1 MKHPHSTHSFQTKL
15 KVFRKLVLI
24 IFCLLACG
32 AGLVLFGRMDDIVYA
47 RGVIEGLREY
57 EIKSTVQSRIS
68 ALHFHP
74 GDNVRKGDL
83 LLEIDDRE
91 LKEKHL
97 QLTRLIMELEAELK
111 LKEAQLALTRH
122 DPLPK
127 EYRHT
132 SIKVQEAREKEV
144 KSRRELQTFRELR
157 AKDAIAEMELQ
168 RKEIEYIQHQAE
180 LKRQEDDFQ
189 KLRTGMAEKII
200 AAAEAEINWLKSRLE
215 GRKKELTML
224 ETRLSEYQFRA
235 PEHGTLAYIPT
246 KIGEYVAP
254 GDVLAILAADGPR
267 KFKAYVNE
275 KDIYKVREGNKVRVA
290 SSQYNYF
297 EYGYFEGEVYAID
310 ELPQQQGT
318 HNCYTVRIR
327 MDRKANTLRLGS
339 TGEAEI
345 IVGRDFIFRVLS
357 GL

>member
-1 MKHPHSTHSFQTKL
+1 MKHAQSSNSFQAKL
-15 KVFRKLVLI
+15 KVFRKLALI
-24 IFCLLACG
+24 IFCLIACG
-32 AGLVLFGRMDDIVYA
+32 VGMTLFGKMDDIVYG
-47 RGVIEGLREY
+47 RGVVEGLREY

-68 ALHFHP
+68 ALHFRP

-91 LKEKHL
+91 LKQKHL
-97 QLTRLIMELEAELK
+97 QLSHKIMELEAELK

-132 SIKVQEAREKEV
+132 SIQVQEAREKEV
-144 KSRRELQTFRELR
+144 KSRRELQTFRDLR

-180 LKRQEDDFQ
+180 LKRHEEDFQ
-189 KLRTGMAEKII
+189 KLRTGMAAKII

-215 GRKKELTML
+215 GRKKELIML
-224 ETRLSEYQFRA
+224 ESQLSEYQFRA

-254 GDVLAILAADGPR
+254 GDTLAILAADGPR

-275 KDIYKVREGNKVRVA
+275 KDIYKVREGNKVRMA

-297 EYGYFEGEVYAID
+297 EYGYFEGTVYAIE

-318 HNCYTVRIR
+318 HNCYAVRIR
-327 MDRKANTLRLGS
+327 MDKKANTLRLGS

-345 IVGRDFIFRVLS
+345 VVGRDFIFRVLS
-357 GL
+357 GI

>member
-1 MKHPHSTHSFQTKL
+1 MKHAPSSNSFQTKL
-15 KVFRKLVLI
+15 KVFRKLMFI

-32 AGLVLFGRMDDIVYA
+32 AGMVLLGRMDDIVYG

-68 ALHFHP
+68 ALHFRP
-74 GDNVRKGDL
+74 GDNVRKGEL

-91 LKEKHL
+91 LKQKHL
-97 QLTRLIMELEAELK
+97 QLSHTVMELEAELK

-132 SIKVQEAREKEV
+132 SIQVQEAREKEV
-144 KSRRELQTFRELR
+144 KSRRELQTFRDLR

-180 LKRQEDDFQ
+180 LKRQEEDFQ
-189 KLRTGMAEKII
+189 KLRSGMADKII
-200 AAAEAEINWLKSRLE
+200 AAAEAEIAWLKSRLN
-215 GRKKELTML
+215 GRKKELAML
-224 ETRLSEYQFRA
+224 ETQLSEYQFRA

-254 GDVLAILAADGPR
+254 GDTLAILAAEGPR

-275 KDIYKVREGNKVRVA
+275 KDIYKVREGNKVRIA

-297 EYGYFEGEVYAID
+297 EYGYFYGTVYAIE

-318 HNCYTVRIR
+318 NNCYAVRIR
-327 MDRKANTLRLGS
+327 MDEKANMLRLGS

-357 GL
+357 GI

>member
-1 MKHPHSTHSFQTKL
+1 MNRQQSANSFQKKL
-15 KVFRKLVLI
+15 KIFRKLALI
-24 IFCLLACG
+24 IFALLALG
-32 AGLVLFGRMDDIVYA
+32 TAMVLLGRMDDVVYG
-47 RGVIEGLREY
+47 RGVVAGTREY
-57 EIKSTVQSRIS
+57 EIKSTVQSRIT
-68 ALHFHP
+68 ALHFQP
-74 GDNVRKGDL
+74 GANVRKGDL

-91 LKEKHL
+91 LKQKHL
-97 QLTRLIMELEAELK
+97 QLSHTVMELEAELK
-111 LKEAQLALTRH
+111 MKEAKLALTRH

-132 SIKVQEAREKEV
+132 SIQVEEAREKEV
-144 KSRRELQTFRELR
+144 KSHRELLTFRELR

-180 LKRQEDDFQ
+180 LKRQENDFR

-200 AAAEAEINWLKSRLE
+200 AAAEAEIVWLKSRLE
-215 GRKKELTML
+215 GRKKELAMM
-224 ETRLSEYQFRA
+224 EQQLSEYQFRA
-235 PEHGTLAYIPT
+235 PENGTIAYIPT

-254 GDVLAILAADGPR
+254 GDLLVILAADGPR

-275 KDIYKVREGNKVRVA
+275 KDIYKVREGNKVRMA

-297 EYGYFEGEVYAID
+297 EYGYFEGTVYAID

-318 HNCYTVRIR
+318 HNCYTVRIK
-327 MDRKANTLRLGS
+327 MDKKANSLRLGS

>member
-1 MKHPHSTHSFQTKL
+1 MKNHHSVHSFQTKL

-24 IFCLLACG
+24 IFCLLALG
-32 AGLVLFGRMDDIVYA
+32 TGLVLLGKMDDIVCG

-57 EIKSTVQSRIS
+57 EIKSTVQSRIT
-68 ALHFHP
+68 ALHFRP
-74 GDNVRKGDL
+74 GDNGRKGDL

-91 LKEKHL
+91 LKQKHL
-97 QLTRLIMELEAELK
+97 QLAHSIVELEAELK

-132 SIKVQEAREKEV
+132 SILVQEAREKEV
-144 KSRRELQTFRELR
+144 KSRRELMTFRELR

-180 LKRQEDDFQ
+180 LKRQEEDLQ
-189 KLRTGMAEKII
+189 KLRSGMAAKII
-200 AAAEAEINWLKSRLE
+200 AAAEAEIAWLNSRLD
-215 GRKKELTML
+215 GRKKELAMM
-224 ETRLSEYQFRA
+224 EKQLSEYRFRA
-235 PEHGTLAYIPT
+235 PENGTLAYIPT

-254 GDVLAILAADGPR
+254 GDILAILAADGPR

-275 KDIYKVREGNKVRVA
+275 KDIYKVREGNKVRMA

-297 EYGYFEGEVYAID
+297 EYGYFEGVVYAID

-327 MDRKANTLRLGS
+327 MDKKANTLRLGS

-345 IVGRDFIFRVLS
+345 IVGRDYIFRVLS

>member
-1 MKHPHSTHSFQTKL
+1 MSGSVNSFRNKL
-15 KVFRKLVLI
+15 KVFRKLGCIIALLI
-24 IFCLLACG
+24 L
-32 AGLVLFGRMDDIVYA
+32 AGLLLVLLGRMDDVVYG

-68 ALHFHP
+68 ALHFRP
-74 GDNVRKGDL
+74 GDNVKKGDL

-97 QLTRLIMELEAELK
+97 QLQHTVKELEAEVRMKEVK
-111 LKEAQLALTRH
+111 LELTRH

-132 SIKVQEAREKEV
+132 SIKVEEAREREV
-144 KSRRELQTFRELR
+144 KSRRELLTFRELR
-157 AKDAIAEMELQ
+157 TRDAISEMELQ

-180 LKRQEDDFQ
+180 LKSQEEDYRKLQTGLAQ
-189 KLRTGMAEKII
+189 KIV
-200 AAAEAEINWLKSRLE
+200 AAAEAEIEWLKSRLA
-215 GRKKELTML
+215 GRQKELAML
-224 ETRLSEYQFRA
+224 ETQLSEYRFRA
-235 PEHGTLAYIPT
+235 PEDGTLAYIPT

-254 GDVLAILAADGPR
+254 GDTIAVLAAAGPR
-267 KFKAYVNE
+267 KFKAYIDE
-275 KDIYKVREGNKVRVA
+275 KYIHKVREGNKVRVA

-297 EYGYFEGEVYAID
+297 EFGYFYGKVYAID
-310 ELPQQQGT
+310 ELPKQQGLR
-318 HNCYTVRIR
+318 NCYTVRIR
-327 MDRKANTLRLGS
+327 MDKNADHLRLGS

-357 GL
+357 GI